1 MKCPKCQSEN
11 FKVLDTRASDD
22 AVRRRRECEGCG
34 FRFTTYER
42 IEQPTLLVV
51 KKDETREVFDRE
63 KILRGIVRSA
73 QKRPVP
79 VEQIEEIVERVEQEV
94 RALGENEVQSD
105 QIGQYVMDELSKLD
119 EITYV
124 RFASVYR
131 SFKDVSELENLLKSI
146 TKAK

>member
-1 MKCPKCQSEN
+1 MKCPRCQSEN

-22 AVRRRRECEGCG
+22 AVRRRRECMSCG

-51 KKDETREVFDRE
+51 KKDNTREVFDRE
-63 KILRGIVRSA
+63 KIMRGIIRSA
-73 QKRPVP
+73 QKRPISI
-79 VEQIEEIVERVEQEV
+79 EKIEETVEGIEQKV
-94 RALGENEVQSD
+94 RGLGENEVPSG
-105 QIGQYVMDELSKLD
+105 QIGEFVMTALADLD

-131 SFKDVSELENLLKSI
+131 SFKDVSELEDLLKHI
-146 TKAK
+146 TKK

>member
-22 AVRRRRECEGCG
+22 AVRRRRECETCDY
-34 FRFTTYER
+34 RFTTYER

-51 KKDETREVFDRE
+51 KKDNTREVFERK
-63 KILRGIVRSA
+63 KIMRGIIRSA
-73 QKRPVP
+73 QKRPIS
-79 VEQIEEIVERVEQEV
+79 IEKIEKLVERIECQV
-94 RALGENEVQSD
+94 RSLGENEVPSE
-105 QIGQYVMDELSKLD
+105 QIGQYVMNELEQLD

-131 SFKDVSELENLLKSI
+131 SFKDVGELEDLLNQI
-146 TKAK
+146 TKK